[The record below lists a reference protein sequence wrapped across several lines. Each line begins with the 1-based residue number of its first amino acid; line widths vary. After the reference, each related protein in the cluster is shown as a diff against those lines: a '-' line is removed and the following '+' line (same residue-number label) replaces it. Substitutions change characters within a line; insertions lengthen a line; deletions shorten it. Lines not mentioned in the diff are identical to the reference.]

1 MSVDYYLNS
10 KKIYRNLSYNLKQI
24 IELYSEFIELTENE
38 EDICNYNKDEDIKTL
53 LTIKNNYEDK
63 LREITFFKGFVT
75 NKIYESCEHDFVQ
88 DTIDITPDSSKE
100 ITYCSLCEYTK

>member
-38 EDICNYNKDEDIKTL
+38 EDMCNYNKDEDIKTL

-75 NKIYESCEHDFVQ
+75 NKIYELCEHDFVQ